1 MTGATTWNEL
11 ISQPDAWQALLARL
25 DRPVELPALT
35 LADFD
40 EVVMLGSGSS
50 YYLALAA
57 VDWVRRRHSIAARA
71 VPSCEVILDQHERE
85 AAPGV
90 RRLAIAFSRSG
101 ESTELLWAVK
111 AMQEAGST
119 VLGISCTAGSQLL
132 EQADIVFHIRE
143 GHEDGLVMLRSFTSM
158 LIAVQYLFGNAED
171 RARLRMLPQAARAVL
186 ENSDDDIQQLVN
198 RRSFDRFV
206 FLASSSSYPTA
217 LEASLK
223 VQEMSLSTS
232 EAYHTLEYRH
242 GPKATADGRTLVTLF
257 ALPDASHGL
266 VLANDLKALGVTLL
280 VVGPGAEH
288 YDGVADLTIPAADGL
303 TEGAAT
309 AVTLLPS
316 QLVAYHTAL
325 RRGQNPNAPTNLSKI
340 VRLEGPA

>member
-1 MTGATTWNEL
+1 MSGMTTWNEL
-11 ISQPDAWQALLARL
+11 ISQPKAWQALLDRL
-25 DRPVELPALT
+25 DQQGQLPALS

-40 EVVMLGSGSS
+40 EVVMIGSGSS

-57 VDWVRRRHSIAARA
+57 ADWVRRRHPIAVKA
-71 VPSCEVILDQHERE
+71 VPSCEVILDQHERT
-85 AAPGV
+85 PSLGV

-111 AMQEAGST
+111 AMQDAGTT
-119 VLGISCTAGSQLL
+119 VLGASCTAGSQLL
-132 EQADIVFHIRE
+132 ELADIDFLIGE

-158 LIAVQYLFGNAED
+158 LISIQYLFGTAED
-171 RARLRMLPQAARAVL
+171 RACLHMLPRAALTVL
-186 ENSDDDIQQLVN
+186 EGSDADLHELVN
-198 RRSFDRFV
+198 RRTFDRFV

-223 VQEMSLSTS
+223 IQEMSLSTS

-242 GPKATADGRTLVTLF
+242 GPKANANDQTLVTLI

-266 VLANDLKALGVTLL
+266 ALANDLKALGVTLL

-288 YDGVADLTIPAADGL
+288 YSVVADLTIPVPAGL
-303 TEGAAT
+303 AEGAAT
-309 AVTLLPS
+309 AVVLLPL

-325 RRGQNPNAPTNLSKI
+325 RCGQDPDAPINLSKI
-340 VRLEGPA
+340 VRLEVPA

>member
-1 MTGATTWNEL
+1 MTGATTWSEL

-25 DRPVELPALT
+25 DRPAQLPAVA

-57 VDWVRRRHSIAARA
+57 VDWVRRRHPIAARA
-71 VPSCEVILDQHERE
+71 VPSCEVILDRHERE

-90 RRLAIAFSRSG
+90 RRLVIAFSRSG
-101 ESTELLWAVK
+101 ESTELLWAVE
-111 AMQEAGST
+111 AMQEVGGT
-119 VLGISCTAGSQLL
+119 VLGVSCTAGSRLL
-132 EQADIVFHIRE
+132 ELADIGFHIRE
-143 GHEDGLVMLRSFTSM
+143 GHEEGLVMLRSFTSM
-158 LIAVQYLFGNAED
+158 LIAVQYLFGTTED
-171 RARLRMLPQAARAVL
+171 RARLQTLPQAGQAVI
-186 ENSDDDIQQLVN
+186 EASDDDLHQLVN
-198 RRSFDRFV
+198 RRSFNRFV
-206 FLASSSSYPTA
+206 VLASSSSYPAA

-242 GPKATADGRTLVTLF
+242 GPKATADDRTLVTLF

-266 VLANDLKALGVTLL
+266 ALAHDLKALGVTLL
-280 VVGPGAEH
+280 VVGPGAEG
-288 YDGVADLTIPAADGL
+288 YNGVADLAIPAATGL
-303 TEGAAT
+303 TESAAT
-309 AVTLLPS
+309 VVTLLPT

-325 RRGQNPNAPTNLSKI
+325 RLGQDPDAPTNLSKV
-340 VRLEGPA
+340 VRLAVPA